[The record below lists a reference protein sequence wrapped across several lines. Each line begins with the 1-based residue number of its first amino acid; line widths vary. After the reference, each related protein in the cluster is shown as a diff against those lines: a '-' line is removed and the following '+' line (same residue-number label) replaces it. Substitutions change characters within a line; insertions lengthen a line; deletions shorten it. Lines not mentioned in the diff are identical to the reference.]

1 MSDTLDEDVAYL
13 RARIPPAALAEL
25 ADAIRAGGHTEV
37 TIDAPPGNGQ
47 VAVGVVRRKHFGGKK
62 TA

>member
-25 ADAIRAGGHTEV
+25 ADAIRSGGRTEV
-37 TIDAPPGNGQ
+37 TIDAPPGGGP
-47 VAVGVVRRKHFGGKK
+47 VAVDLVRRKRFGGKK